1 MRSAYI
7 SVHSVRQ
14 ANARLILKEPVTAL
28 SPEVRRLLPSRDDL
42 AKAGERAMR
51 EHFAKKAAAEQDFE
65 SEFAR
70 IRAQLGN
77 SLGKFIKHYR
87 GLV

>member
-14 ANARLILKEPVTAL
+14 ANARLMLKEPSPVL

-42 AKAGERAMR
+42 ARAGERAMR
-51 EHFAKKAAAEQDFE
+51 ELFAKKDAE
-65 SEFAR
+65 
-70 IRAQLGN
+70 
-77 SLGKFIKHYR
+77 
-87 GLV
+87 